1 MRNLRKKQDP
11 DAQRSLFGEI
21 LDWMLAPLLFVWPI
35 SIAFT
40 HYFANSVAGFP
51 YDQSLR
57 EHVSAIARQIDFDRG
72 YPQFALPG
80 TAQLYLRSDE
90 IDNVYFHLLDGDG
103 VLVAGDPELPSPVAG
118 SLLNSEHGEVHFR
131 DDEFSGQTLR
141 VAYMYLSAPGESS
154 ERRVLIEVG
163 ETTEKRSQLANKIIA
178 SVILPQFVII
188 PLAVV
193 LVWFGL
199 SQGLRPLTR
208 LRNRIEARREADLSP
223 ISLGRVPEELR
234 PLTEAFNSMLARM
247 QHNVDAQRRFIA
259 NAAHQMRTPL
269 TGLKTQAQLAMR
281 ESDPAEVRHALRQ
294 ILSGVDRAA
303 HLVDQLLALAR
314 AEASGLSPQTLQPL
328 DLDQLLH
335 EIVETWVMQALEK
348 RIDLGYEPAGAVP
361 ILGNTFLLRE
371 MINNLLDNAL
381 RYTPAGGRV
390 TARVVKQGDFALL
403 EIEDNGSGIA
413 DDDSQKVFDRFY
425 RAEGRDG
432 EGSGLGLAIVR
443 EIAEVHQAA
452 ASLRPLTINASGEEQ
467 HGCIARIVFPL
478 HRPPPRLALPEAVR
492 SGYA

>member
-1 MRNLRKKQDP
+1 
-11 DAQRSLFGEI
+11 
-21 LDWMLAPLLFVWPI
+21 MLAPLLFVWPI

-40 HYFANSVAGFP
+40 HYFANSVASFP

-57 EHVSAIARQIDFDRG
+57 EHVAAVSRQVSFVDG
-72 YPQFALPG
+72 QPQLALPG
-80 TAQLYLRSDE
+80 IAQVFLRSDE
-90 IDNVYFHLLDGDG
+90 IDNVYFHLLDVDGSLIVGDT
-103 VLVAGDPELPSPVAG
+103 ELPVPRHPEG
-118 SLLNSEHGEVHFR
+118 LPRSEHGEVLFR
-131 DDEFSGQTLR
+131 DDEYRGQALR
-141 VAYMYLSAPGESS
+141 VAYLYLFEPGASAT
-154 ERRVLIEVG
+154 RWVLIEVG

-208 LRNRIEARREADLSP
+208 LRDRIQARREADLSL
-223 ISLGRVPEELR
+223 IALRRVPEELR

-259 NAAHQMRTPL
+259 DAAHQMRTPL

-281 ESDPAEVRHALRQ
+281 ESDPGELRHALRQ
-294 ILSGVDRAA
+294 ILSGVDRAS

-314 AEASGLSPQTLQPL
+314 AEASGDAQQPL
-328 DLDQLLH
+328 LPLDVDQLLR
-335 EIVETWVMQALEK
+335 EIVETWVVRALDR
-348 RIDLGYEPAGAVP
+348 RIDLGYEAAGAVL
-361 ILGNTFLLRE
+361 IEGNAFLLRE

-390 TARVVKQGDFALL
+390 TARVVAQGDFAVL
-403 EIEDNGSGIA
+403 EIEDSGPGIA
-413 DDDSQKVFDRFY
+413 DEDSQKVFDRFY
-425 RAEGRDG
+425 RVEGADG

-443 EIAEVHQAA
+443 EIAELHLAA
-452 ASLRPLTINASGEEQ
+452 ASLRPNTRHADGEEPS
-467 HGCIARIVFPL
+467 GCIARIVFRVQSP
-478 HRPPPRLALPEAVR
+478 PPPRGPTPDAVQT
-492 SGYA
+492 GFA